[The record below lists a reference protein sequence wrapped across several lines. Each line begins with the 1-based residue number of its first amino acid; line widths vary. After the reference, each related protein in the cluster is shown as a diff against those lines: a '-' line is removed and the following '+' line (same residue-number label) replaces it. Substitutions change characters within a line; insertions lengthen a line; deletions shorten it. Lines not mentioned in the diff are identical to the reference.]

1 MWRRIECIHIRVTD
15 AELDLLLLLAISVTV
30 PMVR

>member
-1 MWRRIECIHIRVTD
+1 MWRRIECTYIRVID